1 LSHEN
6 QQYSFRETL
15 ATTVK
20 LLMIGAGVFGVLWM
34 VDRLVTQ

>member
-1 LSHEN
+1 MSHDN
-6 QQYSFRETL
+6 QPYSFRETV

-34 VDRLVTQ
+34 VDHLVTQ